1 LTICLELAALVFLSK
16 VFWCTFNLNI
26 GRWDEIC
33 CFQGITVLAD
43 SARRD
48 HWNFVAGYLCSLD
61 EELGICMSPGE
72 MAVVQGFSWFDG
84 VSLKDVETRHTP
96 FIYVVFICTEKYSC
110 SFSYSVYTF
119 I

>member
-1 LTICLELAALVFLSK
+1 MILSLNALQFFSFGNTSRACSLGTLSK

-33 CFQGITVLAD
+33 CFHGITVLAD

-48 HWNFVAGYLCSLD
+48 HWNFVAGYLCSLG
-61 EELGICMSPGE
+61 EHGICMSPGV
-72 MAVVQGFSWFDG
+72 MAVVQGFTGFDG

-96 FIYVVFICTEKYSC
+96 FIYVVFTCTEK
-110 SFSYSVYTF
+110 
-119 I
+119 